1 MTEKMNLALDLS
13 FSHMEGRW
21 RLPGSWVG
29 RDFPD
34 FAMYRELAQIAER
47 GRFDMIFF
55 GDGTGIPSTW
65 GGSIDAAVKWGVG
78 WPRQD
83 MGPFIAALSQWT
95 QHVGFGITYASTFMH
110 PFYTARLLNSLDHIT
125 SGRIAFNI
133 VTSSRRADAQNYGF
147 DELMEHDRRYERMEE
162 FVSVCKALWKSV
174 APDALI
180 RDRKTGVFADP
191 SKVKAI
197 DHVGEFFKVKG
208 PLNSVPS
215 PQGRPVLIQAGGSP
229 RGIAASANFA
239 DVVFGGARNV
249 KAMAAHRVAL
259 DAALVE
265 AGRDPATV
273 GILWDIQLV
282 VGETEQEAK
291 AHKASLMGLLPP
303 EATGVF
309 MSHNT
314 GYDFSNL
321 PPKFALRELADKIAA
336 ANASPVGIVHQLMVE
351 RGENY
356 EMTAE
361 EFFEESWQTAT
372 GYNHTHAGTAEQVA
386 DELEEMFEASGSRGG
401 FMVAHPQVTPRDL
414 VDVVG
419 LLVPELRDRG
429 RLPEQ
434 YEGSTLRENLGL
446 APFA

>member
-1 MTEKMNLALDLS
+1 
-13 FSHMEGRW
+13 
-21 RLPGSWVG
+21 
-29 RDFPD
+29 
-34 FAMYRELAQIAER
+34 
-47 GRFDMIFF
+47 
-55 GDGTGIPSTW
+55 
-65 GGSIDAAVKWGVG
+65 
-78 WPRQD
+78 
-83 MGPFIAALSQWT
+83 
-95 QHVGFGITYASTFMH
+95 
-110 PFYTARLLNSLDHIT
+110 
-125 SGRIAFNI
+125 
-133 VTSSRRADAQNYGF
+133 
-147 DELMEHDRRYERMEE
+147 
-162 FVSVCKALWKSV
+162 
-174 APDALI
+174 LI